1 MESEEMMLKA
11 KAVWLI
17 LDLRPEEAL
26 RILCEHYKI
35 EVPELKVGLPKKHSK
50 VAGCYVVHQRIIY
63 VADRETLYNPFV
75 ILHEFYHHLRS
86 TSGKHKGNEKYA
98 DNFAID
104 FIDAYRQAIKAASEV
119 HATNK
124 L

>member
-1 MESEEMMLKA
+1 MEVANRALKA

-17 LDLRPEEAL
+17 LDQRPEEAL

-35 EVPELKVGLPKKHSK
+35 EVPDLKVGLPKKHSK

-86 TSGKHKGNEKYA
+86 TSGRHKGNEKYA

-104 FIDAYRQAIKAASEV
+104 FIDAYKQAIKAVS
-119 HATNK
+119 
-124 L
+124 

>member
-1 MESEEMMLKA
+1 MEVADIALKA

-17 LDLRPEEAL
+17 LDQQPEEAL
-26 RILCEHYKI
+26 RILCKHYKI

-50 VAGCYVVHQRIIY
+50 VAGCYVLHQRTIY
-63 VADRETLYNPFV
+63 VADREMLYSPFV

-104 FIDAYRQAIKAASEV
+104 FIDAYKQVINAAS
-119 HATNK
+119 
-124 L
+124 